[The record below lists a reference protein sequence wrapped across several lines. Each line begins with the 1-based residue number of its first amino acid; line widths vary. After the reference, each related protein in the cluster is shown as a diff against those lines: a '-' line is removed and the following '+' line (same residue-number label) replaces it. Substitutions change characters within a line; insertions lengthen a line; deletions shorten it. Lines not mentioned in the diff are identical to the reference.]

1 MLPCLILCAMGY
13 DLHIMYVLN
22 IMQILFVTLCCSGN
36 DDKKSVLL
44 NPIDLSIFY
53 LRLAESIDASPT
65 DTDDQLCI

>member
-1 MLPCLILCAMGY
+1 
-13 DLHIMYVLN
+13 
-22 IMQILFVTLCCSGN
+22 MQILFVTLCWSGN

-65 DTDDQLCI
+65 DTDDQLCIWSICYHE